1 MKATI
6 AIDWS
11 SRVVYSIEEAL
22 DNIEVSTFE
31 DWLNENYESSEVWDL
46 DEEKRRQILEDYEE
60 YVNDEKERTL
70 AYDYEIMTI
79 DV

>member
-11 SRVVYSIEEAL
+11 SRAVYSVEEAL
-22 DNIEVSTFE
+22 YNIEVSTFE

-46 DEEKRRQILEDYEE
+46 NKEKRRQILEDYEG
-60 YVNDEKERTL
+60 YVEDEKEKIL
-70 AYDYEIMTI
+70 DDDYEIMTI

>member
-1 MKATI
+1 MKAAI

-31 DWLNENYESSEVWDL
+31 DWLNDNYESSEVWDF
-46 DEEKRRQILEDYEE
+46 DEEKRKQILNEYEE